1 MLANYL
7 QISYLQSCLL
17 TAGLA
22 WRNKNRRK
30 TDWI

>member
-17 TAGLA
+17 IAGLA
-22 WRNKNRRK
+22 RRNKNRRK